1 MVPRRRVAGHSKEFG
16 KEKVENMT
24 WILVAYLLAL
34 VYIAGNRDKF
44 PKNMSLWPAWL
55 WFSLVP
61 VSRFVFALFRAGN
74 MRSVRDLALIE
85 VWADGIGWLLLG
97 LSFLCLADI
106 FERQD
111 K

>member
-1 MVPRRRVAGHSKEFG
+1 
-16 KEKVENMT
+16 MT

>member
-1 MVPRRRVAGHSKEFG
+1 MAGHSKEFG

>member
-1 MVPRRRVAGHSKEFG
+1 MAGHGKEFG
-16 KEKVENMT
+16 KEKVGNMT

-44 PKNMSLWPAWL
+44 LKNASLWPAWM

-61 VSRFVFALFRAGN
+61 VSRFVFALFRVGN

-85 VWADGIGWLLLG
+85 VWADGVGWLLLG

-106 FERQD
+106 FERQRPE
-111 K
+111 